1 MQSHTNLTSMNT
13 IIRDCKSQVL
23 ASNSFTNSPISESH
37 LQEWVLRSGVFP
49 AIVLKN
55 IKTIEKGS
63 ELSLQSE
70 LFQLLYPEPKRLN
83 AGKLDSYHLKKFE
96 DCLKTS
102 GWWLPAQNPFRCP
115 IHEDIQ
121 WGQFKPDNHTPIKD
135 SLGKGKYQSVKIDS
149 ETCDTYSCTFLT
161 PDVKQ
166 WELIAKNNG
175 LKMPSLPSSTEEF
188 DMGLAFWHWVKEHA
202 EIPIIITEGGKK
214 AGCLLS
220 QGQVAI
226 SLPGITMWRKDDELL
241 PELKILAEDGRHFHI
256 CFDSDIKFKT
266 RQDCFSQFQKLAQQL
281 EALGCRTFHLEI
293 PRKIGAKMG
302 IDDFIV
308 SGGKFSD
315 LNKKHWKNV
324 SPPELPFGVYFQEG
338 LYIIRSLHHQ
348 KNVRNLILELC
359 QDRVLYNYL
368 TKDFVIDGQKIE
380 LDQFSYHIEEKFKIK
395 FVREE
400 QLFSSFRHGVTSFS
414 PVKSYLDSLPEGDPK
429 YISEY
434 IRKTLF
440 IEDPL
445 EIKMLRKKLIA
456 TFALGVSEEKVP
468 VKDDT
473 ALILR
478 GPQGIRKSSFLEIL
492 ASREFFCDDICD
504 FFNKDERIKAHK
516 FWIIEWQEL
525 ETFLGRRETS
535 LVKSIL
541 STQED
546 NIRRPYG
553 RTDEKMVRHFSIW
566 GSTNKDEFLPDNTGN
581 RRHWIVNV
589 KKNIDLEYA
598 RLNRDK
604 LWAAVKAAYLSGE
617 EWWFSRE
624 EESEVENRTF
634 QYTIKDRDLGETIA
648 PVLADLLNQGLETI
662 SISSLKLQQ
671 LLEKKL
677 VQMGSSA
684 NLNFKVLKHYMENL
698 GCLYQKSLGGK
709 EQGKRG
715 YIISATSKVIDFIS
729 SFGFSIKGH
738 NKDKPKIV
746 EPLENM
752 ADMADVPPV
761 NSETCQNLNL
771 DTEGNTA
778 DMAHVAPLPTN
789 FSMSEKEENEEVEK
803 PIEITEMNSRSLKED
818 NKENEEEDKEK
829 LIHYQIGDYVR
840 NISGGPTPG
849 QYEPQ
854 SIYVVSEILQN
865 PMPGCPGGYGQYMI
879 EDLGGKFTNYS
890 VGGWFLQKVDPDNKQ
905 LLEIK
910 DKKTGATSATS
921 DESSSSSGFE
931 KRQKGTAPSAIENN
945 SSATENCTSSKTKAK
960 DDFNIPN
967 EY

>member
-348 KNVRNLILELC
+348 KNVRN
-359 QDRVLYNYL
+359 
-368 TKDFVIDGQKIE
+368 
-380 LDQFSYHIEEKFKIK
+380 
-395 FVREE
+395 
-400 QLFSSFRHGVTSFS
+400 
-414 PVKSYLDSLPEGDPK
+414 
-429 YISEY
+429 
-434 IRKTLF
+434 
-440 IEDPL
+440 ED
-445 EIKMLRKKLIA
+445 
-456 TFALGVSEEKVP
+456 
-468 VKDDT
+468 
-473 ALILR
+473 
-478 GPQGIRKSSFLEIL
+478 
-492 ASREFFCDDICD
+492 C
-504 FFNKDERIKAHK
+504 NH
-516 FWIIEWQEL
+516 
-525 ETFLGRRETS
+525 
-535 LVKSIL
+535 
-541 STQED
+541 
-546 NIRRPYG
+546 
-553 RTDEKMVRHFSIW
+553 
-566 GSTNKDEFLPDNTGN
+566 
-581 RRHWIVNV
+581 
-589 KKNIDLEYA
+589 
-598 RLNRDK
+598 
-604 LWAAVKAAYLSGE
+604 
-617 EWWFSRE
+617 
-624 EESEVENRTF
+624 
-634 QYTIKDRDLGETIA
+634 
-648 PVLADLLNQGLETI
+648 
-662 SISSLKLQQ
+662 
-671 LLEKKL
+671 
-677 VQMGSSA
+677 
-684 NLNFKVLKHYMENL
+684 
-698 GCLYQKSLGGK
+698 
-709 EQGKRG
+709 
-715 YIISATSKVIDFIS
+715 
-729 SFGFSIKGH
+729 
-738 NKDKPKIV
+738 
-746 EPLENM
+746 
-752 ADMADVPPV
+752 
-761 NSETCQNLNL
+761 
-771 DTEGNTA
+771 
-778 DMAHVAPLPTN
+778 
-789 FSMSEKEENEEVEK
+789 
-803 PIEITEMNSRSLKED
+803 
-818 NKENEEEDKEK
+818 
-829 LIHYQIGDYVR
+829 
-840 NISGGPTPG
+840 
-849 QYEPQ
+849 
-854 SIYVVSEILQN
+854 
-865 PMPGCPGGYGQYMI
+865 
-879 EDLGGKFTNYS
+879 
-890 VGGWFLQKVDPDNKQ
+890 
-905 LLEIK
+905 
-910 DKKTGATSATS
+910 
-921 DESSSSSGFE
+921 
-931 KRQKGTAPSAIENN
+931 
-945 SSATENCTSSKTKAK
+945 
-960 DDFNIPN
+960 
-967 EY
+967 